1 MKRSMGVLLV
11 AMGIVIALI
20 VAYAIFA
27 RVSIGAL
34 LTGASV

>member
-1 MKRSMGVLLV
+1 MKKSMTVLLV
-11 AMGIVIALI
+11 ATGIVVALI

-27 RVSIGAL
+27 RVNIGAL